1 MSCRYLPRRNC
12 ENPYR
17 IQTIL
22 FSEHRHPSPAAFT
35 FFLLLQ
41 MCMNYVLIDS
51 NACWQ
56 RGALYMQQ
64 NRHKKT
70 AYSIERINGLIKRSV
85 WVVQAYNDLYIILI
99 SLQIKQNLQS
109 SSFAGFVIRF

>member
-1 MSCRYLPRRNC
+1 
-12 ENPYR
+12 
-17 IQTIL
+17 
-22 FSEHRHPSPAAFT
+22 
-35 FFLLLQ
+35 
-41 MCMNYVLIDS
+41 
-51 NACWQ
+51 
-56 RGALYMQQ
+56 MQQ
-64 NRHKKT
+64 NRHKKN